1 MHTDTLAY
9 NGQACLNKYVN
20 CLDGKGREAAAACAK
35 RDGQKIKYFIHFFNS
50 ETL

>member
-1 MHTDTLAY
+1 M
-9 NGQACLNKYVN
+9 GRE
-20 CLDGKGREAAAACAK
+20 REAATACAK